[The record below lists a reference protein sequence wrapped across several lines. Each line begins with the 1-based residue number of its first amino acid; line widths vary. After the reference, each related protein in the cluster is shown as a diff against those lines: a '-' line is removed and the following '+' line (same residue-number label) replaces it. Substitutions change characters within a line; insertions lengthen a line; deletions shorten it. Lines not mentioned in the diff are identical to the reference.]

1 MSFKISV
8 IMPIYNAEKN
18 LKKSINSIIQQTIGF
33 ENIELILVD
42 DKSTDNSRSIIEHF
56 STKFQ
61 NITPIFLENNSGGAS
76 IPRNYGMKKSTSE
89 YIMFIDSDDEY
100 SEDLCEKFYKCIS
113 SHDVDLVS
121 CNYNTIDHIHT
132 SKIEFVIPF
141 ENKQESSYAIIAT
154 GDNLLAFDNV
164 YVWNKIFKK
173 SIIYENNIQFKESI
187 SEDFIFCMEYLL
199 KSEKRAYLKDY
210 YGYMKYLQEES
221 LSIKEISISSVN
233 NHINVN
239 YMIFN
244 LISKKIKDKKRVK
257 MLSNEVF
264 REPIKWIV
272 EELVTV
278 PPEDVKDGLYK
289 LHLFEKKIQFESSLN
304 NVFLDNIN
312 KLILKKKLTLAS
324 ITINVGRVFLNSNI
338 SRKIYRITSK

>member
-1 MSFKISV
+1 
-8 IMPIYNAEKN
+8 
-18 LKKSINSIIQQTIGF
+18 
-33 ENIELILVD
+33 
-42 DKSTDNSRSIIEHF
+42 
-56 STKFQ
+56 
-61 NITPIFLENNSGGAS
+61 
-76 IPRNYGMKKSTSE
+76 
-89 YIMFIDSDDEY
+89 MFIDSDDEY
-100 SEDLCEKFYKCIS
+100 SDDLCEKFYKCIS

-141 ENKQESSYAIIAT
+141 ENKQESSYEVIAT

-244 LISKKIKDKKRVK
+244 LISKK
-257 MLSNEVF
+257 N
-264 REPIKWIV
+264 
-272 EELVTV
+272 
-278 PPEDVKDGLYK
+278 
-289 LHLFEKKIQFESSLN
+289 
-304 NVFLDNIN
+304 
-312 KLILKKKLTLAS
+312 
-324 ITINVGRVFLNSNI
+324 
-338 SRKIYRITSK
+338 

>member
-154 GDNLLAFDNV
+154 GDIQSSIIKE
-164 YVWNKIFKK
+164 YVDINYKKVCTRNSCVLYKFKK
-173 SIIYENNIQFKESI
+173 SNHSNSINN
-187 SEDFIFCMEYLL
+187 
-199 KSEKRAYLKDY
+199 
-210 YGYMKYLQEES
+210 
-221 LSIKEISISSVN
+221 
-233 NHINVN
+233 
-239 YMIFN
+239 
-244 LISKKIKDKKRVK
+244 
-257 MLSNEVF
+257 
-264 REPIKWIV
+264 
-272 EELVTV
+272 
-278 PPEDVKDGLYK
+278 
-289 LHLFEKKIQFESSLN
+289 
-304 NVFLDNIN
+304 
-312 KLILKKKLTLAS
+312 
-324 ITINVGRVFLNSNI
+324 
-338 SRKIYRITSK
+338 